1 MKCPGLVSS
10 VDIEILLTRFDVG
23 SVPLFDSSP
32 QQNGFMKAKADL
44 GFLSLNSSVANAFF
58 AHQTMLQLFTGTK
71 GLQILS
77 KL

>member
-1 MKCPGLVSS
+1 MKCPGLVSP
-10 VDIEILLTRFDVG
+10 VDIEILLTGFDVG

-58 AHQTMLQLFTGTK
+58 AHPTML
-71 GLQILS
+71 
-77 KL
+77 